1 MAWIGIMERNQEAN
15 KKCNHDLVF
24 LTIVED
30 DHDSEQAVRSIT
42 TFLREKHA
50 LSGGNPR
57 LHSRHS
63 QYR

>member
-1 MAWIGIMERNQEAN
+1 MAWIGIMGRIQEAN

-24 LTIVED
+24 LPIVED
-30 DHDSEQAVRSIT
+30 DHDSEQTVRSIT
-42 TFLREKHA
+42 TFRREKYV